1 MCKST
6 FQPLWL
12 LQLRNLLR
20 CVFSVTYL
28 RTPVLLEA
36 PTNSKERHAGVP
48 YFFRAERLC
57 GPLWETLSRTQTT
70 WLRTGATM
78 LDWQLNVFTFFIR
91 RLWAIR
97 AIKKYGDSFIWKRNI
112 WGLRTS
118 LSFFNIRLDC
128 CVTGQYIYWTA
139 GRHVFKWLDLWRWFS
154 RHNYCVYCFWWSA
167 WLLNVVFVAILKL
180 VRVVQ
185 P

>member
-6 FQPLWL
+6 FQHMWL
-12 LQLRNLLR
+12 LQWRNLLR
-20 CVFSVTYL
+20 CVFSATYL
-28 RTPVLLEA
+28 RRPVLLEA
-36 PTNSKERHAGVP
+36 PTYSKERHAGVP
-48 YFFRAERLC
+48 YFSRAERLC
-57 GPLWETLSRTQTT
+57 GPLWETLSKTQTP
-70 WLRTGATM
+70 WLRPGATM

-97 AIKKYGDSFIWKRNI
+97 AIKNHGDSFIWKRNI

-139 GRHVFKWLDLWRWFS
+139 GRHVFQWLDLWRWFS
-154 RHNYCVYCFWWSA
+154 RHNYCV
-167 WLLNVVFVAILKL
+167 
-180 VRVVQ
+180 
-185 P
+185 